1 MRLLSVDNANIES
14 ILKEYKDNTKAIKE
28 DLLRICWFMRG
39 GIGYNESHMLT
50 SDERKLIYN
59 IIENNLKTTKETQM
73 PFF

>member
-1 MRLLSVDNANIES
+1 
-14 ILKEYKDNTKAIKE
+14 
-28 DLLRICWFMRG
+28 MRG